1 MLVPIAAI
9 VIGAIGLSREPAG
22 RNYSTW
28 GVIVGAVSLALPV
41 IALVFGLAFLAPC
54 GVFALLFGH

>member
-28 GVIVGAVSLALPV
+28 ASSSGLFRLP
-41 IALVFGLAFLAPC
+41 C
-54 GVFALLFGH
+54 R